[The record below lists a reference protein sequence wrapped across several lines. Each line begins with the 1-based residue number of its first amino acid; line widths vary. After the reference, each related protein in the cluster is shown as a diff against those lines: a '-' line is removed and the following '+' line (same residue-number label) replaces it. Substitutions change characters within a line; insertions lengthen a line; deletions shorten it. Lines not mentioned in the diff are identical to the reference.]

1 MTPTDD
7 AKAEADVKRAITVL
21 KGTVSFHTE
30 QNLNHLATKEPQL
43 LDTII
48 EQASSGEM
56 ERKFWQYQLQC
67 HALPS
72 EPPKSGH
79 GTTRAEYLACLRAF
93 PVLLHQA
100 TRLMRTHLGNPD
112 WAIYK
117 LMRSASSRCFSGNLD
132 PTREMLLASL
142 YAGVI
147 TDDTLTNEDGRN
159 NELLRYMAENL
170 SSIEIILDRLST
182 RELSISMLEATINR
196 KLHASLNS
204 GWL

>member
-1 MTPTDD
+1 
-7 AKAEADVKRAITVL
+7 
-21 KGTVSFHTE
+21 
-30 QNLNHLATKEPQL
+30 
-43 LDTII
+43 
-48 EQASSGEM
+48 
-56 ERKFWQYQLQC
+56 
-67 HALPS
+67 
-72 EPPKSGH
+72 
-79 GTTRAEYLACLRAF
+79 
-93 PVLLHQA
+93 
-100 TRLMRTHLGNPD
+100 
-112 WAIYK
+112 
-117 LMRSASSRCFSGNLD
+117 
-132 PTREMLLASL
+132 MLLASL